1 MENAQGLQEKLVKE
15 IKNASLQQESV
26 NVSSAES
33 LKRLKNEIERQ
44 SKRLTDEFE
53 KQIFTSV
60 QGIVQQT
67 NDLQKTNDK

>member
-26 NVSSAES
+26 NVSSVES